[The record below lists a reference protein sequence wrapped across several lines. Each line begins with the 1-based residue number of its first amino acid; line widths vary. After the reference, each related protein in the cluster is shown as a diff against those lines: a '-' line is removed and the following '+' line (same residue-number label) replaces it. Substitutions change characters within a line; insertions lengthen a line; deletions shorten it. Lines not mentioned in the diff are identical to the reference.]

1 MARFRVIR
9 HPFVD
14 RDVARIARFL
24 IEHTTPGS
32 VAAKMAILD
41 ADMHARGENPWRG
54 TRRDEISPGLHR
66 CRLTLFA
73 VDHGIAHEGVS
84 ACPQAVTRQM
94 VANFIAGAA
103 AANVFV
109 HANGVDLCVVEVGV
123 AGGPIDAPGLISRR
137 IAEGARNS
145 A

>member
-1 MARFRVIR
+1 
-9 HPFVD
+9 
-14 RDVARIARFL
+14 
-24 IEHTTPGS
+24 
-32 VAAKMAILD
+32 
-41 ADMHARGENPWRG
+41 
-54 TRRDEISPGLHR
+54 
-66 CRLTLFA
+66 
-73 VDHGIAHEGVS
+73 
-84 ACPQAVTRQM
+84 M

-109 HANGVDLCVVEVGV
+109 HANGVDLCVVEAGV